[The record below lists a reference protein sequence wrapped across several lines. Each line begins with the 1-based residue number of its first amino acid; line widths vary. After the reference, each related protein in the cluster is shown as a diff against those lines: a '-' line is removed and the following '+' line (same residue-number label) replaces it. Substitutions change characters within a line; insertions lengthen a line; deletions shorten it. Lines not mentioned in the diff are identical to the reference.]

1 MPISIVVGGQF
12 GSEGKGK
19 IASYIAQAMGAAA
32 AVRVGGPNSG
42 HSVVDREGNL
52 FVFKHLPTSAILDGI
67 YCIISAGTYIDPS
80 ILRKEIEISGLDES
94 RLIIDPNAMIIQAG
108 DIQSEQKGQL
118 IDQIGSTGS
127 GTGAA
132 VQRRTQRK
140 RNTELA
146 RDCKSLANFIRPTI
160 PLLRS
165 MLDNGK
171 RIILEGTQGFGLS
184 LLHSPYY
191 PFATSR
197 DTTAAGVL
205 SESGLSPV
213 DVDDV
218 VLVLRSFPIRVGGN
232 SGPLPREVDW
242 DFVTR
247 RAGSEEPILEYTS
260 VTKKVRRVAE
270 FDPAIVLDAIRAN
283 MPTRIALNHID
294 YFDVNCRVQSKF
306 TELARREIAK
316 IETMIE
322 FPIELLSYGPATN
335 QIYPFMTSDRKNT
348 HLKGMPP
355 SYVSL

>member
-19 IASYIAQAMGAAA
+19 IACYLAQEMGAVA

-42 HSVVDREGNL
+42 HSVVDRDGNL
-52 FVFKHLPTSAILDGI
+52 FIFKHLPTSAVLDGI
-67 YCIISAGTYIDPS
+67 QCVISAGAYIDPT
-80 ILRKEIEISGLDES
+80 ILWKEIEMSGLDET
-94 RLIIDPNAMIIQAG
+94 RLFIDPNAMIIQED
-108 DIQSEQKGQL
+108 DIQSEQNGLL
-118 IDQIGSTGS
+118 INQIGSTGS

-140 RNTELA
+140 RDTELA
-146 RDCKSLANFIRPTI
+146 RDCKPLANFIRPTV

-165 MLDNGK
+165 MLDSRK

-191 PFATSR
+191 PYATSR

-205 SESGLSPV
+205 AETGLSPI
-213 DVDDV
+213 DVDDI
-218 VLVLRSFPIRVGGN
+218 VLVLRSFPIRVAGN

-247 RAGSEEPILEYTS
+247 RAGSEVPIIEYTS

-270 FDPAIVLDAIRAN
+270 FDPAIVLEAIRAN
-283 MPTRIALNHID
+283 N
-294 YFDVNCRVQSKF
+294 
-306 TELARREIAK
+306 
-316 IETMIE
+316 
-322 FPIELLSYGPATN
+322 PIG
-335 QIYPFMTSDRKNT
+335 R
-348 HLKGMPP
+348 
-355 SYVSL
+355 